1 MPNAASCSEKKPPF
15 PKRTVARSGRNC
27 SRRARWKTTIT
38 TLIRTACLSFS
49 LNCPLLMP
57 TSAGKRMRK
66 WARRRTIKMRW
77 KKPITPIGRTKCCCI
92 LMWNER
98 SGSWRRASFRI
109 TRTFA
114 ARFCWSNIR
123 KKSRMKPPRIS
134 MNCLGTTFWMMC
146 SQATRQKASRCGGGF
161 WTSRS
166 RL

>member
-1 MPNAASCSEKKPPF
+1 MQNAAFCSAKKLPF
-15 PKRTVARSGRNC
+15 PKRTAARSGRNC
-27 SRRARWKTTIT
+27 SRRARWKTIIT
-38 TLIRTACLSFS
+38 TLIRMDCSNCSPNCLLS
-49 LNCPLLMP
+49 MP

-77 KKPITPIGRTKCCCI
+77 KKPITPIGRTRCCSI

-114 ARFCWSNIR
+114 ARFYWSNTR
-123 KKSRMKPPRIS
+123 RKSRMKPPRIS
-134 MNCLGTTFWMMC
+134 MNCRGTAFWTMC
-146 SQATRQKASRCGGGF
+146 LQTTRKRTWRCGEGF
-161 WTSRS
+161 WTLQS